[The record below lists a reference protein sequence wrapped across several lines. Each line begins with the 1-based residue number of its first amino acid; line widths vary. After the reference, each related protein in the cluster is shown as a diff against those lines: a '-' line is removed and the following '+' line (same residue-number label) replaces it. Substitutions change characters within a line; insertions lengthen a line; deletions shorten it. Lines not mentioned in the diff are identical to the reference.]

1 MTPKRVSS
9 LKLPSGVEWTG
20 LRRTVIHPV
29 TDAHSGKPRDALSRA
44 SNHRDA
50 EASDLAIESDGT
62 DSDMPV
68 LEPLVVP
75 DAQSA
80 RAVLAELQARPK
92 SEDQPAVFMQGEQ
105 GHKRRT
111 QQQCESTLPKQT
123 GLPNRGP
130 APGRKRSRNF

>member
-29 TDAHSGKPRDALSRA
+29 TDAHPGKPRDALSRA
-44 SNHRDA
+44 SKA
-50 EASDLAIESDGT
+50 EASDLEVESNGT
-62 DSDMPV
+62 DSDMPE

-92 SEDQPAVFMQGEQ
+92 PEDQPAIFMQEEQ

-111 QQQCESTLPKQT
+111 QQ
-123 GLPNRGP
+123 
-130 APGRKRSRNF
+130 